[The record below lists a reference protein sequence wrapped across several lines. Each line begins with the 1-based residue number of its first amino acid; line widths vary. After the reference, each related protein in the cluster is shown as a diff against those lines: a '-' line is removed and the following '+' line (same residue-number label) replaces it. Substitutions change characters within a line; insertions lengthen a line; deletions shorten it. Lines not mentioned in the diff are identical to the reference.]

1 MKHHIIA
8 MKFDIMHHASIIAC
22 INHYLQIGVHGE
34 HGGDPMSIHF
44 FDRIGM
50 DYVSCSPYR
59 IPVAKVAAAQ
69 AHIWST
75 SGERLMLPLQISVV

>member
-1 MKHHIIA
+1 
-8 MKFDIMHHASIIAC
+8 
-22 INHYLQIGVHGE
+22 
-34 HGGDPMSIHF
+34 MSIHF

-59 IPVAKVAAAQ
+59 IPVAKVAAAK

-75 SGERLMLPLQISVV
+75 SGERLMLQCRLVEFCLLVVDDMTWHDMTSYTHTSLPSYLQE

>member
-1 MKHHIIA
+1 MKCEAPHHSCEGVL
-8 MKFDIMHHASIIAC
+8 IMHASIIAC
-22 INHYLQIGVHGE
+22 INHCLQIGVHGE

-69 AHIWST
+69 AHIEETAS
-75 SGERLMLPLQISVV
+75 E

>member
-1 MKHHIIA
+1 VSKLYHALIIN
-8 MKFDIMHHASIIAC
+8 ASC
-22 INHYLQIGVHGE
+22 INHFSQIGVHGE

-44 FDRIGM
+44 FDRIGI

-69 AHIWST
+69 AHIEETAS
-75 SGERLMLPLQISVV
+75 E

>member
-1 MKHHIIA
+1 
-8 MKFDIMHHASIIAC
+8 
-22 INHYLQIGVHGE
+22 
-34 HGGDPMSIHF
+34 MSIHF

-75 SGERLMLPLQISVV
+75 SGDRLCSVA